1 MEVIMGLLDGLLE
14 RVMQGGMATGGST
27 SMGSG
32 MGMGAPQGGSPLLN
46 LALMVLQQNG
56 GIEGVLG
63 KLQQAGLGATGQ
75 SWIGTGANQP
85 IDADSLTRAL
95 GHGQLGA
102 LAQSLGIHPQD
113 AAGGLAQ
120 VLPEVIDHMTPNG
133 QVPGNTADMIS
144 QALSM
149 LQHRPA

>member
-1 MEVIMGLLDGLLE
+1 MGLLEGLLE
-14 RVMQGGMATGGST
+14 RVMQGGSP
-27 SMGSG
+27 G
-32 MGMGAPQGGSPLLN
+32 MGNSVGMGGAMGTGTQQGGSPLLN

-56 GIEGVLG
+56 GIEGVLS

-75 SWIGTGANQP
+75 SWIGTGPNQP

-120 VLPEVIDHMTPNG
+120 VLPEVIDHMTPGG
-133 QVPGNTADMIS
+133 QVPGNTSDMIS

-149 LQHRPA
+149 LQRRPA

>member
-1 MEVIMGLLDGLLE
+1 MGLLDGLLE
-14 RVMQGGMATGGST
+14 RVMQGSGISTG
-27 SMGSG
+27 MGSG
-32 MGMGAPQGGSPLLN
+32 MNTGGQQAGSPLLN

-56 GIEGVLG
+56 GIQGVLA

-85 IDADSLTRAL
+85 IDADALTRAL

-102 LAQSLGIHPQD
+102 LAQSLGLHPQD
-113 AAGGLAQ
+113 AAGGLAK
-120 VLPEVIDHMTPNG
+120 VLPEVVDHLTPAG
-133 QVPGNTADMIS
+133 QVPENTTDMIS

-149 LQHRPA
+149 LQRRPA